1 LPHYDDGGF
10 LELDRLRRT
19 TDLLI
24 DGVFMLLRSLGE
36 RIKGGVALRSLPRL
50 RTYINGVE
58 PVLQQSVVRPLLARD
73 VPPLYKRVSQV
84 RHLRRMAAKLVPSDS
99 TTSPCVGPPASHTPS
114 PIDNPGLFLPLRYAR
129 TGQSHRSNLYLMR
142 RSHSRTARARRWR
155 RRRRSESHRMPRS
168 NKANDLAC
176 RSRRARFREY
186 KF

>member
-1 LPHYDDGGF
+1 VSVSKGAWRCGPSPASA
-10 LELDRLRRT
+10 
-19 TDLLI
+19 LI
-24 DGVFMLLRSLGE
+24 SMAQNLFCSSLSFGHCSRE
-36 RIKGGVALRSLPRL
+36 
-50 RTYINGVE
+50 TF
-58 PVLQQSVVRPLLARD
+58 ARCTSE
-73 VPPLYKRVSQV
+73 YRKCAIY
-84 RHLRRMAAKLVPSDS
+84 AAWRQLVPSDS

-142 RSHSRTARARRWR
+142 RSRSRTARARRWR
-155 RRRRSESHRMPRS
+155 RRRRSESHSMPRS